1 MNRQLLVQRIYD
13 DNERD
18 NTIMTPDELVHYIDM
33 QDICE
38 EEFKIFEITNFGEI
52 KEIFY
57 AGWQPGCVIEF
68 VDKFGNVVLSGYG
81 TDH

>member
-1 MNRQLLVQRIYD
+1 MNRQFLVQRIYD
-13 DNERD
+13 DDERG

-38 EEFKIFEITNFGEI
+38 EEFKIFEITNFGET

-57 AGWQPGCVIEF
+57 AGRQPGCVIEF
-68 VDKFGNVVLSGYG
+68 VDKFGNIVLSGYG